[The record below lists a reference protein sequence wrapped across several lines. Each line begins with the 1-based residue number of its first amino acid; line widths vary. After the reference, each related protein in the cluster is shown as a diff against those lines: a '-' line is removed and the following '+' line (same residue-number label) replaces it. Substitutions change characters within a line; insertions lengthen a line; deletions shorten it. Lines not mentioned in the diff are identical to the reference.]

1 MSASKTS
8 ISRRQ
13 IDARALCTS
22 TKEVLDDLVDIM
34 NQETVLLRAGRYQ
47 QSAQIS
53 AKKAE
58 VAQQYA
64 ALARLVQNEH
74 EWLMSQAPVEM
85 KNLLAGHEKLTTQM
99 AENLRVLATA
109 RDVTQTLLSDVAT
122 GVGRAGQPNTYSASG
137 KMNNPASQLANGIA
151 VNRAL

>member
-8 ISRRQ
+8 ASQ
-13 IDARALCTS
+13 NQSDARTLCIS
-22 TKEVLDDLVDIM
+22 TKEVLDNLADIM

-53 AKKAE
+53 AEKAE
-58 VAQQYA
+58 VAQQYV
-64 ALARLVQNEH
+64 ALARLVQNKH
-74 EWLMSQAPVEM
+74 EWLMSQAPDEM
-85 KNLLAGHEKLTTQM
+85 KTLVAGHEKLTTQM

-122 GVGRAGQPNTYSASG
+122 GVGRTGQPNTYGASG